1 MLRIF
6 EDQKVSDFLR
16 SVAATALNPKSF
28 LPRDRLTHVN
38 YAVRRT
44 VRAAASAPRRPAIRT
59 AHSRGLRRLRPEICA
74 ENLKKSPENTKI
86 TKKSM
91 QIVVRFNYLYYFWG
105 KRSVEM
111 RRESRCRYR

>member
-86 TKKSM
+86 TKKKHANCCM
-91 QIVVRFNYLYYFWG
+91 IQLFVLLLGQAI
-105 KRSVEM
+105 
-111 RRESRCRYR
+111 RRNAT